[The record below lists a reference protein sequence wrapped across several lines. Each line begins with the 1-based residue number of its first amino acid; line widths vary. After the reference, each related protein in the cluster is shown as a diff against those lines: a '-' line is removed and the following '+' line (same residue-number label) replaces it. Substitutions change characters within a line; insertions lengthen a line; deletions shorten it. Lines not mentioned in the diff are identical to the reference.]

1 MAGHARYTA
10 LLDACVLY
18 PITIADA
25 LLSLS
30 CSGLFAA
37 KWTRQIEDEWVR
49 NLEKARPDLTGK
61 LGRRVEAM
69 RRAAPDWEVAE
80 EQYGALMPCLTLP
93 DQNDIHVLAAAIAGH
108 ADCIVTKNLKDYPKA
123 LLAMHG
129 IEVIHPDDFMV
140 MQLDL
145 DAVAGLTA
153 LKDMRNRRKA
163 PPYTP
168 EAFAQ
173 LFERCELF
181 STALRMREAAALI

>member
-37 KWTRQIEDEWVR
+37 KWTKEIESEWAR
-49 NLEKARPDLTGK
+49 NLEKARPELAGR
-61 LGRRVEAM
+61 LGRRLAGM
-69 RRAAPDWEVAE
+69 RAAAPDWEVAE
-80 EQYGALMPCLTLP
+80 EQYAALVPCLTLP
-93 DQNDIHVLAAAIAGH
+93 DPNDVHVLAAAIAGH
-108 ADCIVTKNLKDYPKA
+108 ADCIVTKNLKDFPADVLSK
-123 LLAMHG
+123 HG
-129 IEVIHPDDFMV
+129 IEVIHPDDFIV

-153 LKDMRNRRKA
+153 LKDMRQRRKA
-163 PPYTP
+163 PPYTA
-168 EAFAQ
+168 EEFAQ
-173 LFERCELF
+173 LFDRCELF
-181 STALRMREAAALI
+181 STAQRMLEAAALI